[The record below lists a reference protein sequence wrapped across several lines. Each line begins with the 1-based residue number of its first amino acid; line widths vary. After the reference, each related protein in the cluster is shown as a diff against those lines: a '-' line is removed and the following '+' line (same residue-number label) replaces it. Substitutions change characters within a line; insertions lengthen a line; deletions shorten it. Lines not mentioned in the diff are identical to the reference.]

1 MYQLGKHLDDISQL
15 NKTLFVV
22 NRNGQVTI
30 LMVPKVVWYQAL
42 ELSVLFTPMKRGI
55 LLDGFSYAKSAD
67 GKIENDHFR
76 GILLPAVSQRRI

>member
-30 LMVPKVVWYQAL
+30 LMAPKVAWYQAL
-42 ELSVLFTPMKRGI
+42 ELSVLFTPMQEEYYSMDFRV
-55 LLDGFSYAKSAD
+55 YVKSAD
-67 GKIENDHFR
+67 GKIKNEHF
-76 GILLPAVSQRRI
+76 